1 MGIIP
6 EHAASGENRN
16 LDKVRGVVYRSI
28 FKVTI
33 LSQEER
39 AHRQRQELGPH
50 NSAFKKKKSTV
61 MGLYTALLQYTTKEP
76 GKTCETTDSDSG
88 TSSPGP

>member
-1 MGIIP
+1 MVAGPSPHP
-6 EHAASGENRN
+6 EPPVKE
-16 LDKVRGVVYRSI
+16 
-28 FKVTI
+28 
-33 LSQEER
+33 LSFQEEK
-39 AHRQRQELGPH
+39 AHPQRQELGLH
-50 NSAFKKKKSTV
+50 NSVLKKKKRTV

>member
-1 MGIIP
+1 
-6 EHAASGENRN
+6 
-16 LDKVRGVVYRSI
+16 
-28 FKVTI
+28 
-33 LSQEER
+33 
-39 AHRQRQELGPH
+39 
-50 NSAFKKKKSTV
+50 